1 MHNFPLVSTV
11 VITCF
16 ALTALAATVPIQGDS
31 ASIIIETELSPP
43 SAALNTLNLTTQT
56 SPWPKV
62 PWAYQIPGFSPQHL
76 LFEEISP
83 QDTGLEGQ
91 QSTLHTCDEIVR
103 WLWENYK
110 ADQNV
115 DQACVQTSIFHG
127 KREGHVVMVFIPITV
142 GGEIDRE
149 LALVSVRALEGLVWR
164 YGGHSLECEIMSGGK
179 PKGRISISIKVS
191 KAQNVVRSDAVAMAG
206 SI

>member
-1 MHNFPLVSTV
+1 
-11 VITCF
+11 
-16 ALTALAATVPIQGDS
+16 
-31 ASIIIETELSPP
+31 
-43 SAALNTLNLTTQT
+43 
-56 SPWPKV
+56 
-62 PWAYQIPGFSPQHL
+62 
-76 LFEEISP
+76 
-83 QDTGLEGQ
+83 
-91 QSTLHTCDEIVR
+91 
-103 WLWENYK
+103 
-110 ADQNV
+110 
-115 DQACVQTSIFHG
+115 
-127 KREGHVVMVFIPITV
+127 MVFIPITV